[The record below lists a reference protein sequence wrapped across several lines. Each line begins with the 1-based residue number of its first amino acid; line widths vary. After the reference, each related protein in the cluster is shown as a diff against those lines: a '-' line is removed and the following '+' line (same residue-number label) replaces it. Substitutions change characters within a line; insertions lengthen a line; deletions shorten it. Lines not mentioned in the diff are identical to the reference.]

1 MADEVYFGDITTIMT
16 RDWRHASRDCP
27 PKISFVNDDQILIAS
42 GLRLDTAKY
51 IADCFG
57 HGFPHTESKS
67 WKMVMRA
74 ARLAGSFSGGPYWSY
89 WRSHSNPMPPNNEK
103 HLVAVKMKEANGKS
117 L

>member
-1 MADEVYFGDITTIMT
+1 MT
-16 RDWRHASRDCP
+16 RGWQDASRDCP

-51 IADCFG
+51 IENYFG
-57 HGFPHTESKS
+57 HGFRHTESKS
-67 WKMVMRA
+67 WKMVMHV

-89 WRSHSNPMPPNNEK
+89 WQSHSNSMPPDNEK
-103 HLVAVKMKEANGKS
+103 HQVAVKMKEANGKC